1 MTQEGRFLY
10 TLIET
15 KSQLDMHRKE
25 HTHKAK
31 ARQYDQIALIGNPN
45 VGKSVIFGLL
55 TGKYVTVSNY
65 PGTTVEVS
73 HGNIALDSKKFHL
86 VDTPGVNSLIPM
98 SEDEKV
104 TRDILL
110 KERPSLVVQ
119 VSDSKNLKR
128 TLLLTLQIAEMGIP
142 LVLDLNMEDE
152 ARDRGIIINVQK
164 LKEILKTE
172 VVTTIAPQRKGL
184 KELRNS
190 ILNPSLPQVRLHY
203 PPVIEEYVE
212 KISLLLPEA
221 NISKRSIAIMI
232 LSGDESLKE
241 WLTAH
246 LSEEVIKEI
255 EGLRD
260 ESQMKMHGTLN
271 ETVNRSRLELAG
283 EIAKKVIKHIPP
295 EGGRLFYHLG
305 RLSMHPVWGIPL
317 LLMVLFGLY
326 EFVGVFGAGTLVDFF
341 EKTIFGKYIN
351 PMATKVV
358 QLLVPIGFIQ
368 EMLVGEY
375 GLVTVAL
382 TYSIAIILPIT
393 ATFFIAFA
401 VLEDSGYLPR
411 LAIMSNKV
419 FSLMGLNGKAVLPM
433 VLGLG
438 CGTMAVMTS
447 RILEARRDRIIIT
460 FLLALAIPCSAQ
472 LGVILGMLSALS
484 LFATIIWV
492 GCILLV
498 LFVSGYLA
506 SRVIRGERTDFFLEI
521 PPIRRPAIANILL
534 KTAGRVEWYLKE
546 AVPLFILGTF
556 ILFLLHKLNLLVI
569 LEKVASPVVVNVLGL
584 PTKTTESFILGFLRR
599 DYGAAGLF
607 TMAEKGLLT
616 PVQSLVSLITI
627 TLFIPCLANFF
638 MIIKEMGSRIAVAMA
653 AIVFPLAVLVGGALN
668 WVLTALHVRL

>member
-1 MTQEGRFLY
+1 
-10 TLIET
+10 
-15 KSQLDMHRKE
+15 MHAKE
-25 HTHKAK
+25 HKYKAK
-31 ARQYDQIALIGNPN
+31 PKQYDQIALIGNPN

-73 HGNIALDSKKFHL
+73 HGNIALDSKKFHV
-86 VDTPGVNSLIPM
+86 VDTPGVNSLVPM

-142 LVLDLNMEDE
+142 MVLDLNMDDE
-152 ARDRGIIINVQK
+152 ARDRGIIINIQK
-164 LKEILKTE
+164 LREILDIE

-190 ILNPSLPQVRLHY
+190 ILNPSLPQVRIHY

-212 KISLLLPEA
+212 KITLLLPEA

-232 LSGDESLKE
+232 LCGDESLKE

-246 LSEEVIKEI
+246 LPGEVIKEI
-255 EGLRD
+255 ESLRD
-260 ESQMKMHGTLN
+260 ESQMKMHGTLS
-271 ETVNRSRLELAG
+271 ETVNRSRLEMAG
-283 EIAKKVIKHIPP
+283 EIAEKVIKHIPP

-305 RLSMHPVWGIPL
+305 RLSMHPVWGIPIL
-317 LLMVLFGLY
+317 LIVLFGLY
-326 EFVGVFGAGTLVDFF
+326 EFVGVFGAGTLVNFF
-341 EKTIFGKYIN
+341 EKTIFGEYIN

-358 QLLVPIGFIQ
+358 QLLVPVGLIQ

-375 GLVTVAL
+375 GLITVAL
-382 TYSIAIILPIT
+382 TYAIAIILPIT

-401 VLEDSGYLPR
+401 ILEDSGYLPR
-411 LAIMSNKV
+411 LAIMSNKI
-419 FSLMGLNGKAVLPM
+419 FSIMGLNGKAVLPM

-484 LFATIIWV
+484 FLATIIWV

-506 SRVIRGERTDFFLEI
+506 SKVIKGERTDFFLEI

-556 ILFLLHKLNLLVI
+556 VLFLLHKLNLLVI
-569 LEKVASPVVVNVLGL
+569 LEKTASPVVVNLLGL
-584 PTKTTESFILGFLRR
+584 PEKTTESFILGFLRR

-638 MIIKEMGSRIAVAMA
+638 MIIKEMGPRIAIAMT
-653 AIVFPLAVLVGGALN
+653 AIVFPLAFLTGGALN
-668 WVLTALHVRL
+668 WILTALHVRF